1 MSLYKFGKVVVS
13 GVFHLLFRVRVEG
26 KENLT
31 EGENYLVC
39 SNHVSNLD
47 PPMLGVCLPFQTRYM
62 AKKELFRNKL
72 FGGLIRALGAFP
84 VKRERGDLGA
94 IKTALSVLKSGSSLV
109 MFPEGGRSDGVT
121 LRRGKHGAALVALKS
136 DVKILPVGISGGY
149 RPFRKTFVRIGK
161 PIDLQKIVGAES
173 GRETSEK
180 LQELTDNHLMPE
192 IARLAEMKMYE
203 R

>member
-1 MSLYKFGKVVVS
+1 MSLYKFGKVVV
-13 GVFHLLFRVRVEG
+13 GGLFHLLFRIRVEG

-39 SNHVSNLD
+39 ANHVSNLD
-47 PPMLGVCLPFQTRYM
+47 PPMLGVCLPFQTRFM
-62 AKKELFRNKL
+62 AKEELFHNKL

-84 VKRERGDLGA
+84 VKRESRDIGA
-94 IKTALSVLKSGSSLV
+94 IKTALTVLKGGSSLV

-149 RPFRKTFVRIGK
+149 RVFRKTVVRIGV
-161 PIDLQKIVGAES
+161 PIDLQRIAGSDS

-180 LQELTDNHLMPE
+180 LQELTDKHLMPE

>member
-13 GVFHLLFRVRVEG
+13 GIFHLLFRIRLEG
-26 KENLT
+26 TEHLI

-39 SNHVSNLD
+39 ANHVSNLD
-47 PPMLGVCLPFQTRYM
+47 PPMLGVCLPFQTRFM
-62 AKKELFRNKL
+62 AKEELFRNKL

-84 VKRERGDLGA
+84 VKRESRDIGA
-94 IKTALSVLKSGSSLV
+94 IKTALSVLKGGSSLV

-136 DVKILPVGISGGY
+136 NVKILPVGISGGY
-149 RPFRKTFVRIGK
+149 RLFRKNYVRIGK
-161 PIDLQKIVGAES
+161 PLDFCDIASGDG

-180 LQELTDNHLMPE
+180 LQELTDNYLMPE

>member
-13 GVFHLLFRVRVEG
+13 GVFHLLFRIRVEG
-26 KENLT
+26 KENLA

-39 SNHVSNLD
+39 ANHVSNLD

-62 AKKELFRNKL
+62 AKEELFHNKL

-84 VKRERGDLGA
+84 VRRDSRDIGA
-94 IKTALSVLKSGSSLV
+94 IKTALTVLKDGSLV
-109 MFPEGGRSDGVT
+109 MFPEGGRSNGIV

-136 DVKILPVGISGGY
+136 NVKILPVGISGGY
-149 RPFRKTFVRIGK
+149 RLFRKTIVRIGE
-161 PIDLQKIVGAES
+161 PIDLRKIASTDG

-180 LQELTDNHLMPE
+180 LQELTDNYLMPE